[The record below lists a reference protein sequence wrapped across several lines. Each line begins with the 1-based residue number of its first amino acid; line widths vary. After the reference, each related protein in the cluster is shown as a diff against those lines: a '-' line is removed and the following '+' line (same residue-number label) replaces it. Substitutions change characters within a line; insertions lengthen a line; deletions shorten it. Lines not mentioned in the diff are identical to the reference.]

1 MAGTPEDGFG
11 PHNCK
16 DCRKCGRHP
25 MLKDLVVHNGKKIER
40 QLCEE
45 CVRAEGGALGSHQ
58 PIQELFTK
66 LVISSAGG
74 GAGERS
80 GGGQMACPGCGL
92 RFAQFRERGLLGC
105 SECYRAFEEDL
116 GPLIERAHEGGTH
129 HIGKLPRRAGASQDR
144 AQRVLS
150 LRQQLREAVAREEY
164 EKAASL
170 RDELAK
176 MERSTGRGVTGA

>member
-1 MAGTPEDGFG
+1 MAGTPNDGFG

-25 MLKDLVVHNGKKIER
+25 MLKDLVVYNGKKIER

-45 CVRAEGGALGSHQ
+45 CVRAETAGTHAHE

-66 LVISSAGG
+66 LVISSAQ
-74 GAGERS
+74 AGRAAS
-80 GGGQMACPGCGL
+80 AQSACQTCGL

-105 SECYRAFEEDL
+105 PDCYKAFENDL
-116 GPLIERAHEGGTH
+116 SPLIERAHEGGTH
-129 HIGKLPRRAGASQDR
+129 HTGKVPKRAGASEDR
-144 AQRVLS
+144 MQRLVS
-150 LRQQLREAVAREEY
+150 LRQQLREAVQAEEY
-164 EKAASL
+164 EKAAIL

-176 MERSTGRGVTGA
+176 FERAPGRGVSGA